1 MMRVPWR
8 LALAWL
14 VACLVAMG
22 SLHGAVAHEIR
33 PAYLQVDEIAP
44 GRYQILWRTPVLS
57 GAPLPVE
64 LHLPDDVR
72 DLIEPVVQVLPDSV
86 VERRLVDA
94 KSKGLAGQRIAFD
107 GLQITLTDVFVRV
120 NLLGRPSTTTL
131 VRPSENWVD
140 IGVPEGWLSII
151 SKYVAMGALH
161 ILSGPDHL
169 LFVLGLVALAGSRLT
184 LIKTITAFTVAHS
197 ITLALATLGV
207 VHFPA
212 ASLEV
217 LIALS
222 IFFLGPEMV
231 RRLRG
236 GDSLALRGPWIVAF
250 AFGLLHGFGFAGGL
264 SLAGLAPIEI
274 PPALLAFNVGVE
286 LGQLAFVA
294 VILLLLR
301 LSELLEVYWPRW
313 TRFAPAYVVG
323 GLGAF
328 WTISRITTV
337 LAGSV

>member
-1 MMRVPWR
+1 MRVSWR
-8 LALAWL
+8 LAGPWL
-14 VACLVAMG
+14 FACLVAVALVQ
-22 SLHGAVAHEIR
+22 SAAAHEIR
-33 PAYLQVDEIAP
+33 PAYLQVDEISP
-44 GRYQILWRTPVLS
+44 GRYQILWRTPVLA
-57 GAPLPVE
+57 GAPLPVQ
-64 LHLPDDVR
+64 LHLPDSVH
-72 DLIEPVVQVLPDSV
+72 DLTAPSVQALSDSV

-94 KSKGLAGQRIAFD
+94 GSKGLAGQRLAFD
-107 GLQITLTDVFVRV
+107 GLQATLTDVFVRV
-120 NLLGRPSTTTL
+120 NLLGRPSATTL

-140 IGVPEGWLSII
+140 IGVPEGWLSIL
-151 SKYVAMGALH
+151 SKYLVMGTMH

-169 LFVLGLVALAGSRLT
+169 LFVLGLIALAGSGWM

-207 VHFPA
+207 VHFPS

-222 IFFLGPEMV
+222 IFFLAPEMV
-231 RRLRG
+231 RRLHG
-236 GDSLALRGPWIVAF
+236 GDSLTLRGPWIFAF

-264 SLAGLAPIEI
+264 SLAGLAPVEI

-294 VILLLLR
+294 VVLLLLR
-301 LSELLEVYWPRW
+301 VSVAMDFHPPRW
-313 TRFAPAYVVG
+313 TRFAPAYLVG

-328 WTISRITTV
+328 WTISRITAV
-337 LAGSV
+337 FAGVT